1 MQYLE
6 GHFYHVYN
14 RGAHRSAI
22 FFEEENYR
30 FLLRKIKKYTKKYS
44 IVLVAYCLMP
54 NHYHLLLKVEPG
66 GNMGQCL
73 RSIFTSFTQAMNKRY
88 LLSGTLFQ
96 GQCKRK
102 HVKSQQHCLHLI
114 RYIHRNPVKAQLV
127 KELQGWEFSDY
138 SLWVDRSKK
147 KWSGSADCN
156 VMFGSPEEYRR
167 FAEYSSDDDTKV
179 LKPIV
184 FNEE

>member
-1 MQYLE
+1 MHYQE
-6 GHFYHVYN
+6 GHYYHVYN

-30 FLLRKIKKYTKKYS
+30 FLIRRINKCTKKFH
-44 IVLVAYCLMP
+44 ITLVAYCLMP
-54 NHYHLLLKVEPG
+54 NHYHLLLRVDPG

-73 RSIFTSFTQAMNKRY
+73 RSVFTSFTQAMNKRY

-102 HVKSQQHCLHLI
+102 HVRSQQHCLHLI
-114 RYIHRNPVKAQLV
+114 RYIHRNPLKAQLV
-127 KELQGWEFSDY
+127 KDISDWEFSDY
-138 SLWVDRSKK
+138 HLWVDESKNSRK
-147 KWSGSADCN
+147 GSDIRDA
-156 VMFGSPEEYRR
+156 MFGSGAEYRR
-167 FAEYSSDDDTKV
+167 FVDEFDEDDKTI
-179 LKPIV
+179 LKSIV